1 MPNLAMAR
9 ERLSGKNNTTTG
21 DMMLYAGPYLEIF
34 ARRHRPGW
42 TCIGNELDG
51 LDIRESLAL
60 VAADQALPR
69 ISPLIQQCH
78 LFEEVA

>member
-1 MPNLAMAR
+1 
-9 ERLSGKNNTTTG
+9 
-21 DMMLYAGPYLEIF
+21 MLYAGPYLEIF

-60 VAADQALPR
+60 VAADQCPTAYFA
-69 ISPLIQQCH
+69 IDSAMS
-78 LFEEVA
+78 FV